1 MINETI
7 SAVTNNCSITYNVV
21 DILSHGTMDLLK
33 NNNMLFTVFAMIGLI
48 ALISAV
54 GEKAMQGFKYLFMF
68 FIAIPLIIITGLI
81 NKKNRRERLKELGHI
96 KAHLKIHKEKQKS
109 LFIILAVF
117 LVLSILLIIVRVFII

>member
-54 GEKAMQGFKYLFMF
+54 GEKAMQAFKYLFMF

-96 KAHLKIHKEKQKS
+96 KAHLKIHKEKQKP
-109 LFIILAVF
+109 LFIILALF